1 MNETLL
7 ACLLGLLLGMRHAV
21 EPDHLAA
28 VTTLNLRAGSAWRS
42 ALLGALWG
50 LGHTLA
56 LLGLGGGLLLMRRQ
70 LLPPQAALLE
80 GLVGVMLVGLGISSL
95 RRAFSAGRGGPVQ
108 AHSHRGQPHS
118 HATLGAH
125 LHLGGLTLL
134 RRPLL
139 IGFAHGLAG
148 SGTLTAA
155 ALSALPTVAK
165 QLAYLLMFGAG
176 SAVGMALLS
185 GMLGLPLSQA
195 ARRPRLHRRLS
206 LCAGSFS
213 VLLGVYWTAMACGLW
228 PSRL

>member
-1 MNETLL
+1 
-7 ACLLGLLLGMRHAV
+7 
-21 EPDHLAA
+21 
-28 VTTLNLRAGSAWRS
+28 
-42 ALLGALWG
+42 
-50 LGHTLA
+50 
-56 LLGLGGGLLLMRRQ
+56 MRRQ

-80 GLVGVMLVGLGISSL
+80 GLVGLMLVGLGLSSL
-95 RRAFSAGRGGPVQ
+95 RQALQAGRGGPVRE
-108 AHSHRGQPHS
+108 HSHHGQPHR

-125 LHLGGLTLL
+125 VHVGGLTLL

-139 IGFAHGLAG
+139 VGFAHGLAG

-165 QLAYLLMFGAG
+165 QPAYLLMFGAG

-206 LCAGSFS
+206 LCAGSAS
-213 VLLGVYWTAMACGLW
+213 VLIGVYWTAMACGLW
-228 PSRL
+228 PQPL

>member
-1 MNETLL
+1 MSQTLL
-7 ACLLGLLLGMRHAV
+7 ACLLGLLLGMRHAI

-28 VTTLNLRAGSAWRS
+28 VTTLNLRAGSPWRS

-56 LLGLGGGLLLMRRQ
+56 LLALGGGLLLMRTQ

-80 GLVGVMLVGLGISSL
+80 GAVGVMLVGLGVQAVQRAL
-95 RRAFSAGRGGPVQ
+95 RDGQAGPVQ
-108 AHSHRGQPHS
+108 EHSHHGQPHR

-125 LHLGGLTLL
+125 LHVGGLTLL

-155 ALSALPTVAK
+155 ALSALPTLAK
-165 QLAYLLMFGAG
+165 QLVYLLMFGAG

-185 GMLGLPLSQA
+185 GMLGLPLARA
-195 ARRPRLHRRLS
+195 ARWPRLHRRLS
-206 LCAGSFS
+206 VMAGSFS
-213 VLLGVYWTAMACGLW
+213 VLLGVYWTAMACGVL
-228 PSRL
+228 PQHL